1 MNSQIYDSGNG
12 SDDTDEILA
21 RADARIAQLKEAR
34 ARIAE
39 KRRAL
44 AEPSHKVVVANPS
57 GMHHKITLGGVLV
70 HAGFQAA
77 DANALAGLLAIGAA
91 EFAERFVEA
100 STQNPEALT
109 SEIIANLL
117 DVDARQLA
125 ALGLFAEWQ
134 RRLALYLDDRAAWL
148 ERDEEFQLKGAW
160 REAAMTADQRWL
172 IRVTC
177 RVLAIGMP
185 GHLLRGQAADWLEE
199 HGANLN
205 YGEFA

>member
-1 MNSQIYDSGNG
+1 MNSQIYDSGIG
-12 SDDTDEILA
+12 TDDTDEILA
-21 RADARIAQLKEAR
+21 RADVRIAQLKEAR

-57 GMHHKITLGGVLV
+57 AMHHKITLGGVLV
-70 HAGFQAA
+70 NAGLQAA
-77 DANALAGLLAIGAA
+77 DANALAGLLSIGAA
-91 EFAERFVEA
+91 EFAERFVQA

-109 SEIIANLL
+109 SEIISNLL
-117 DVDARQLA
+117 DVDARRLA

-134 RRLALYLDDRAAWL
+134 RRLDLYLDDRAEWL

-160 REAAMTADQRWL
+160 RDAAMTADQRWL